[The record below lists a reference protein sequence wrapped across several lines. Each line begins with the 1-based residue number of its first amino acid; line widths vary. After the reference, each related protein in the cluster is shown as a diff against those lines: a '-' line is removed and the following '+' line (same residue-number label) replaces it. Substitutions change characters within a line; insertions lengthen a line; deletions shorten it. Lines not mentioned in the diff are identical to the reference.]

1 MKISRIAAAGCI
13 LLLAAS
19 CARTAGIKGTVTG
32 ASNDE
37 VIVKLL
43 EVNSYNVLDTV
54 KTDKSGSFS
63 YKVEMEKGKPEFIY
77 LFHKD
82 TKIASLLLEQG
93 DKVSVTADTLGNYS
107 ISGSEESVKLQEV
120 EKSFAE
126 FAGKFAAVS
135 DRMDVEGQDEATMK
149 ELQKQIT
156 KLYIEYYRKATAYV
170 LTNSHSLTCVPV
182 LFQSVN
188 EYFPIFSQQTDA
200 ILFRATADSLKSVYP
215 GSRYVQALEKEAA
228 RRESIL
234 QLNGKLNNASETG
247 YLNLSMPDVQGQK
260 VTLSDVDS
268 KVTLIHFWSASDAM
282 QKMFNIETLL
292 PIYKEFHD
300 KGFEIYAICTDV
312 DKSMWASVVK
322 SQELPWINVCDGLG
336 ASSPALLLYRITQLP
351 CSFVIVDGAITDET
365 ITGEAGL
372 RRILQQKLK

>member
-13 LLLAAS
+13 LLLAVS
-19 CARTAGIKGTVTG
+19 CAKTAGIKGTITG
-32 ASNDE
+32 ASDDE

-63 YKVEMEKGKPEFIY
+63 YKIELAKGKPEFIY

-93 DKVSVTADTLGNYS
+93 DKVSFTADTLGNYS
-107 ISGSEESVKLQEV
+107 VEGSEESSRLLEV
-120 EKSFAE
+120 ENSFAE
-126 FAGKFAAVS
+126 FAGHFKDIS
-135 DRMDVEGQDEATMK
+135 DRMDAEGLDEAAMRDM
-149 ELQKQIT
+149 QKQIT

-170 LTNSHSLTCVPV
+170 LSNSHSLTCVPV

-215 GSRYVQALEKEAA
+215 ESRYVQALEKEAA

-247 YLNLSMPDVQGQK
+247 YLNLSLPNEQGRK

-268 KVTLIHFWSASDAM
+268 KVTLIHFWSASDAA
-282 QKMFNIETLL
+282 QKMFNLEILL

-336 ASSPALLLYRITQLP
+336 ASSPALLLYRVTQLP

-372 RRILQQKLK
+372 RKILQQNLK

>member
-1 MKISRIAAAGCI
+1 MKISRIAAVGCI

-19 CARTAGIKGTVTG
+19 CAKTAGIKGTVTG
-32 ASNDE
+32 VSDGE

-43 EVNSYNVLDTV
+43 ELNSYNVLDTV

-63 YKVEMEKGKPEFIY
+63 YKVDIEKGNPEFIY

-107 ISGSEESVKLQEV
+107 VEGSEESSRLLEV
-120 EKSFAE
+120 EKSFSE
-126 FAGKFAAVS
+126 FAGGFRAVS
-135 DRMDVEGQDEATMK
+135 DRMDAEGLDEAAMK
-149 ELQKQIT
+149 DLQKQIT
-156 KLYIEYYRKATAYV
+156 KLYIDYYRKATAYV
-170 LTNSHSLTCVPV
+170 LSNSHSLTCVPV

-200 ILFRATADSLKSVYP
+200 ILFRATADSLRTVYP
-215 GSRYVQALEKEAA
+215 ESRYVQALENEVA

-234 QLNGKLNNASETG
+234 QLNSKLRNASEAG
-247 YLNLSMPDVQGQK
+247 FPNLSMPNEQGRK
-260 VTLSDVDS
+260 VTLSEVDA
-268 KVTLIHFWSASDAM
+268 KVTLIHFWSASDAA

-292 PIYKEFHD
+292 PIYKEYHD
-300 KGFEIYAICTDV
+300 RGFEIYAISIDA
-312 DKSMWASVVK
+312 DKSMWAGVVK

-336 ASSPALLLYRITQLP
+336 ASSPALLAYRINQLP
-351 CSFVIVDGAITDET
+351 CSFVIVDGALTDET
-365 ITGEAGL
+365 VTGESGL
-372 RRILQQKLK
+372 RRLLQQKLK

>member
-13 LLLAAS
+13 LLLAVS
-19 CARTAGIKGTVTG
+19 CAKTAGIKGTITG
-32 ASNDE
+32 ASDDE

-63 YKVEMEKGKPEFIY
+63 YKIELAKGKPEFIY

-93 DKVSVTADTLGNYS
+93 DKVSFTADTLGNYS
-107 ISGSEESVKLQEV
+107 VEGSEESSRLLEV
-120 EKSFAE
+120 ENSFAE
-126 FAGKFAAVS
+126 FAGHFKDIS
-135 DRMDVEGQDEATMK
+135 DRMDAEGLDEAAMRD
-149 ELQKQIT
+149 LQKQIT

-170 LTNSHSLTCVPV
+170 LSNSHSLTCVPV

-215 GSRYVQALEKEAA
+215 ESRYVQALEKEAA

-247 YLNLSMPDVQGQK
+247 YLNLSLPNEQGRK

-268 KVTLIHFWSASDAM
+268 KVTLIHFWSASDAA
-282 QKMFNIETLL
+282 QKMFNLEILL

-312 DKSMWASVVK
+312 DKSMWANVVK

-336 ASSPALLLYRITQLP
+336 ASSPALLLYRVTQLP

-372 RRILQQKLK
+372 RKILQQNLK

>member
-19 CARTAGIKGTVTG
+19 CSKTAGIKGTVTG

-93 DKVSVTADTLGNYS
+93 DKVSVIADTLGNYS

-135 DRMDVEGQDEATMK
+135 DRMDVEGQDETTMK
-149 ELQKQIT
+149 DLQKQIT

-247 YLNLSMPDVQGQK
+247 YLDLSMPDVQGQK
-260 VTLSDVDS
+260 VKLSDVDS

-312 DKSMWASVVK
+312 DKSMWANVVK

-372 RRILQQKLK
+372 RRMLQQKLK

>member
-13 LLLAAS
+13 LLLAVS
-19 CARTAGIKGTVTG
+19 CAKTAGIKGTITG
-32 ASNDE
+32 ASDDE

-63 YKVEMEKGKPEFIY
+63 YKIELAKGKPEFIY

-93 DKVSVTADTLGNYS
+93 DKVSFTADTLGNYS
-107 ISGSEESVKLQEV
+107 VEGSEESSRLLEV
-120 EKSFAE
+120 ENSFAE
-126 FAGKFAAVS
+126 FAGHFKDIS
-135 DRMDVEGQDEATMK
+135 DRMDAEGLDEVAMRD
-149 ELQKQIT
+149 LQKQIT

-170 LTNSHSLTCVPV
+170 LSNSHSLTCVPV

-247 YLNLSMPDVQGQK
+247 YLNLSLPNEQGRK

-268 KVTLIHFWSASDAM
+268 KVTLIHFWSASDAA
-282 QKMFNIETLL
+282 QKMFNLEILL

-336 ASSPALLLYRITQLP
+336 ASSPALLLYRVTQLP

-372 RRILQQKLK
+372 RKILQQNLK

>member
-13 LLLAAS
+13 LLLAVS
-19 CARTAGIKGTVTG
+19 CAKTAGIKGTITG
-32 ASNDE
+32 ASDDE

-63 YKVEMEKGKPEFIY
+63 YKIELAKGKPEFIY

-93 DKVSVTADTLGNYS
+93 DKVSFTADTLGNYS
-107 ISGSEESVKLQEV
+107 VEGSEESSRLLEV
-120 EKSFAE
+120 ENSFAE
-126 FAGKFAAVS
+126 FAGHFKDIS
-135 DRMDVEGQDEATMK
+135 DRMDAEGLDEAAMRD
-149 ELQKQIT
+149 LQKQIT

-170 LTNSHSLTCVPV
+170 LSNSHSLTCVPV

-215 GSRYVQALEKEAA
+215 ESRYVQALEKEAA

-247 YLNLSMPDVQGQK
+247 YLNLSLPNEQGRK

-268 KVTLIHFWSASDAM
+268 KVTLIHFWSASDAA
-282 QKMFNIETLL
+282 QKMFNLEILL

-336 ASSPALLLYRITQLP
+336 ASSPALLLYRVTQLP

-372 RRILQQKLK
+372 RKILQQNLK

>member
-13 LLLAAS
+13 LLLAVS
-19 CARTAGIKGTVTG
+19 CAKTAGIKGTITG
-32 ASNDE
+32 ASDDE

-63 YKVEMEKGKPEFIY
+63 YKIELAKGKPEFIY

-93 DKVSVTADTLGNYS
+93 DKVSFTADTLGNYS
-107 ISGSEESVKLQEV
+107 VEGSEESSRLLEV
-120 EKSFAE
+120 ENSFAE
-126 FAGKFAAVS
+126 FAGHFKDIS
-135 DRMDVEGQDEATMK
+135 DRMDAEGLDEVAMRD
-149 ELQKQIT
+149 LQKQIT

-170 LTNSHSLTCVPV
+170 LSNSHSLTCVPV

-215 GSRYVQALEKEAA
+215 ESRYVQALEKEAA

-247 YLNLSMPDVQGQK
+247 YLNLSLPNEQGRK

-268 KVTLIHFWSASDAM
+268 KVTLIHFWSASDAA
-282 QKMFNIETLL
+282 QKMFNLEILL

-336 ASSPALLLYRITQLP
+336 ASSPALLLYRVTQLP

-372 RRILQQKLK
+372 RKILQQKLK

>member
-13 LLLAAS
+13 LLLAVS
-19 CARTAGIKGTVTG
+19 CAKTAGIKGTITG
-32 ASNDE
+32 ASDDE

-63 YKVEMEKGKPEFIY
+63 YKIELAKGKPEFIY

-107 ISGSEESVKLQEV
+107 VEGSEESSRLLEV
-120 EKSFAE
+120 ENSFAE
-126 FAGKFAAVS
+126 FAGHFKDIS
-135 DRMDVEGQDEATMK
+135 DRMDAEGLDEAAMRD
-149 ELQKQIT
+149 LQKQIT

-170 LTNSHSLTCVPV
+170 LSNSHSLTCVPV

-247 YLNLSMPDVQGQK
+247 YLNLSLPNEQGRK

-268 KVTLIHFWSASDAM
+268 KVTLIHFWSASDAA
-282 QKMFNIETLL
+282 QKMFNLEILL

-336 ASSPALLLYRITQLP
+336 ASSPALLLYRVTQLP

-372 RRILQQKLK
+372 RKILQQKLK

>member
-63 YKVEMEKGKPEFIY
+63 YKVEMGKGKPEFIY

-200 ILFRATADSLKSVYP
+200 ILFRATADSLKSVFP

-322 SQELPWINVCDGLG
+322 NQELPWINVCDGLG

>member
-1 MKISRIAAAGCI
+1 MKISRIAAVGCI

-19 CARTAGIKGTVTG
+19 CAKTAGIKGTVTG

-135 DRMDVEGQDEATMK
+135 DQMDVEGQDEATMK

-170 LTNSHSLTCVPV
+170 LSNSHSLTCVPV

-228 RRESIL
+228 RRENIL

-247 YLNLSMPDVQGQK
+247 YLNLSIPNVQGQK

>member
-63 YKVEMEKGKPEFIY
+63 YKVEMGKGKPEFIY

-322 SQELPWINVCDGLG
+322 SQELPWVNVCDGLG

>member
-19 CARTAGIKGTVTG
+19 CARTAGINGTVTG
-32 ASNDE
+32 APNDE

-107 ISGSEESVKLQEV
+107 VSGSEESVKLQEV
-120 EKSFAE
+120 ENSFAE
-126 FAGKFAAVS
+126 FAGKFVMVS

-149 ELQKQIT
+149 DLQKQIT

-170 LTNSHSLTCVPV
+170 LENSHSLTCVPV

-234 QLNGKLNNASETG
+234 QLNGKLNNAAETG
-247 YLNLSMPDVQGQK
+247 YLNLSMPDVKGQK

-282 QKMFNIETLL
+282 QKMFNIETLM

-300 KGFEIYAICTDV
+300 KGFDIYAICTDV

-351 CSFVIVDGAITDET
+351 CSFIIVDGEITDET

>member
-149 ELQKQIT
+149 DLQKQIT

-260 VTLSDVDS
+260 VKLSDVDS

-322 SQELPWINVCDGLG
+322 SQELPWVNVCDGLG

>member
-13 LLLAAS
+13 LLLAVS
-19 CARTAGIKGTVTG
+19 CAKTAGIKGTITG
-32 ASNDE
+32 ASDDE

-63 YKVEMEKGKPEFIY
+63 YKIELAKGKPEFIY

-93 DKVSVTADTLGNYS
+93 DKVSFTADTLGNYS
-107 ISGSEESVKLQEV
+107 VEGSEESSRLLEV
-120 EKSFAE
+120 ENSFAE
-126 FAGKFAAVS
+126 FAGHFKDIS
-135 DRMDVEGQDEATMK
+135 DRMDAEGLDEAAMRD
-149 ELQKQIT
+149 LQKQIT

-170 LTNSHSLTCVPV
+170 LSNSHSLTCVPV

-215 GSRYVQALEKEAA
+215 ESRYVQALEKEAA

-247 YLNLSMPDVQGQK
+247 YLNLSLPNEQGRK

-268 KVTLIHFWSASDAM
+268 KVTLIHFWSASDAA
-282 QKMFNIETLL
+282 QKMFNLEILL

-312 DKSMWASVVK
+312 DKSMWANVVK

>member
-13 LLLAAS
+13 LLLAVS
-19 CARTAGIKGTVTG
+19 CAKTAGIKGTITG
-32 ASNDE
+32 ASDDE

-63 YKVEMEKGKPEFIY
+63 YKIELEKGKPEFIY

-93 DKVSVTADTLGNYS
+93 DKVSFTADTLGNYS
-107 ISGSEESVKLQEV
+107 VEGSEESSRLLEV
-120 EKSFAE
+120 ENSFAE
-126 FAGKFAAVS
+126 FAGHFKDIS
-135 DRMDVEGQDEATMK
+135 DRMDAEGLDEAAMRD
-149 ELQKQIT
+149 LQKQIT

-170 LTNSHSLTCVPV
+170 LSNSHSLTCVPV

-247 YLNLSMPDVQGQK
+247 YLNLSLPNEQGRK

-268 KVTLIHFWSASDAM
+268 KVTLIHFWSASDAA
-282 QKMFNIETLL
+282 QKMFNLEILL

-336 ASSPALLLYRITQLP
+336 ASSPALLLYRVTQLP

-365 ITGEAGL
+365 ITGAAGL
-372 RRILQQKLK
+372 RNILQQKLK

>member
-260 VTLSDVDS
+260 VKLSDVDS

-322 SQELPWINVCDGLG
+322 SQELPWVNVCDGLG

>member
-260 VTLSDVDS
+260 VKLSDVDS

-300 KGFEIYAICTDV
+300 KGFEIYAICTDA

-372 RRILQQKLK
+372 RRMLQQKLK

>member
-13 LLLAAS
+13 LLLAVS
-19 CARTAGIKGTVTG
+19 CAKTAGIKGTITG
-32 ASNDE
+32 ASDDE

-63 YKVEMEKGKPEFIY
+63 YKIELAKGKPEFIY

-93 DKVSVTADTLGNYS
+93 DKVSFTADTLGNYS
-107 ISGSEESVKLQEV
+107 VEGSEESSRLLEV
-120 EKSFAE
+120 ENSFAE
-126 FAGKFAAVS
+126 FAGHFKDIS
-135 DRMDVEGQDEATMK
+135 DRMDAEGLDEAAMRD
-149 ELQKQIT
+149 LQKQIT
-156 KLYIEYYRKATAYV
+156 KLYIDYYRKATAYV
-170 LTNSHSLTCVPV
+170 LSNSHSLTCVPV

-215 GSRYVQALEKEAA
+215 ESRYVQALEKEAA

-247 YLNLSMPDVQGQK
+247 YLNLSLPNEQGRK

-268 KVTLIHFWSASDAM
+268 KVTLIHFWSASDAA
-282 QKMFNIETLL
+282 QKMFNLEILL

-336 ASSPALLLYRITQLP
+336 ASSPALLLYRVTQLP

-372 RRILQQKLK
+372 RKILQQNLK

>member
-1 MKISRIAAAGCI
+1 MKISRIAAVGCI
-13 LLLAAS
+13 LLLTVS
-19 CARTAGIKGTVTG
+19 CAKTAGIKGTLTG

-63 YKVEMEKGKPEFIY
+63 YKVELEKGKPEFIY

-82 TKIASLLLEQG
+82 TKIASLLLEKG
-93 DKVSVTADTLGNYS
+93 DKVFVTADTLGNYS
-107 ISGSEESVKLQEV
+107 VSGSDESVKLQEV
-120 EKSFAE
+120 ENSFAE
-126 FAGKFAAVS
+126 FASKFAAVS
-135 DRMDVEGQDEATMK
+135 DRMDAEGEDESAMK
-149 ELQKQIT
+149 DLQKQIT

-170 LTNSHSLTCVPV
+170 LSNSHSLTCVPV

-228 RRESIL
+228 RRENIL

-247 YLNLSMPDVQGQK
+247 YLNLSIPNVQGQK

-336 ASSPALLLYRITQLP
+336 TSSPALLLYRVTQLP

>member
-13 LLLAAS
+13 LLLAVS
-19 CARTAGIKGTVTG
+19 CAKTAGIEGTITG
-32 ASNDE
+32 ASDDE

-63 YKVEMEKGKPEFIY
+63 YKIELAKGKPEFIY

-93 DKVSVTADTLGNYS
+93 DKVSFTADTLGNYS
-107 ISGSEESVKLQEV
+107 VEGSEESSRLLEV
-120 EKSFAE
+120 ENSFAE
-126 FAGKFAAVS
+126 FAGHFKDIS
-135 DRMDVEGQDEATMK
+135 DRMDAEGLDEAAMRD
-149 ELQKQIT
+149 LQKQIT
-156 KLYIEYYRKATAYV
+156 KLYIDYYRKATAYV
-170 LTNSHSLTCVPV
+170 LSNSHSLTCVPV

-215 GSRYVQALEKEAA
+215 ESRYVQALEKEAA

-247 YLNLSMPDVQGQK
+247 YLNLSLPNEQGRK

-268 KVTLIHFWSASDAM
+268 KVTLIHFWSASDAA
-282 QKMFNIETLL
+282 QKMFNLEILL

-336 ASSPALLLYRITQLP
+336 ASSPALLLYRVTQLP

-372 RRILQQKLK
+372 RKILQQNLK

>member
-63 YKVEMEKGKPEFIY
+63 YKVEMGKGKPEFIY

-351 CSFVIVDGAITDET
+351 CSFVIVDGVITDET

>member
-13 LLLAAS
+13 LLLAVS
-19 CARTAGIKGTVTG
+19 CAKTAGIKGTITG
-32 ASNDE
+32 ASDDE

-63 YKVEMEKGKPEFIY
+63 YKIELEKGKPECIY

-93 DKVSVTADTLGNYS
+93 DKVSFTADTLGNYS
-107 ISGSEESVKLQEV
+107 VEGSEESSRLLEV
-120 EKSFAE
+120 ENSFAE
-126 FAGKFAAVS
+126 FAGHFKDIS
-135 DRMDVEGQDEATMK
+135 DRMDADGLDEAAMRD
-149 ELQKQIT
+149 LQKQIT

-170 LTNSHSLTCVPV
+170 LSNSHSLTCVPV

-200 ILFRATADSLKSVYP
+200 IFFRATADSLKSVYP
-215 GSRYVQALEKEAA
+215 ESRYVQALEKEAA

-247 YLNLSMPDVQGQK
+247 YLNLSLPNEQGRK

-268 KVTLIHFWSASDAM
+268 KVTLIHFWSASDAA
-282 QKMFNIETLL
+282 QKMFNLEILL

-336 ASSPALLLYRITQLP
+336 ASSPALLLYRVTQLP

-372 RRILQQKLK
+372 RKILQQNLK

>member
-13 LLLAAS
+13 LLLAVS
-19 CARTAGIKGTVTG
+19 CAKTAGIKGTITG
-32 ASNDE
+32 ASDDE

-63 YKVEMEKGKPEFIY
+63 YKIELAKGKPEFIY

-93 DKVSVTADTLGNYS
+93 DKVSFTADTLGNYS
-107 ISGSEESVKLQEV
+107 VEGSEESSRLLEV
-120 EKSFAE
+120 ENSFAE
-126 FAGKFAAVS
+126 FAGHFKDIS
-135 DRMDVEGQDEATMK
+135 DRMDAEGLDEAAMRD
-149 ELQKQIT
+149 LQKQIT

-170 LTNSHSLTCVPV
+170 LSNSHSLTCVPV

-215 GSRYVQALEKEAA
+215 ESRYVQALEKEAA

-247 YLNLSMPDVQGQK
+247 YLNLSLPNEQGRK

-268 KVTLIHFWSASDAM
+268 KVTLIHFWSASDAA
-282 QKMFNIETLL
+282 QKMFNLEILL

-312 DKSMWASVVK
+312 DKSMWANVVK

-336 ASSPALLLYRITQLP
+336 ASSPALLLYRVTQLP

-365 ITGEAGL
+365 ITGAAGL
-372 RRILQQKLK
+372 RNILQQKLK